1 MSDGDRTSAG
11 QGQPIAQSDSSAS
24 AQAPAAR
31 TSPASNATQRA
42 VIPGNGTPPPLQS
55 APLAYEN
62 AAFLNSA
69 DGRLIRLVSEYLE
82 PLARFRREQI
92 QDTVVFFGSA
102 RFRGREEAD
111 HALELL
117 ENTGSRQPAPSHE
130 QPATVPDIAAGKA
143 TDLQRKRA
151 VAAVEMARY
160 YEDARR
166 LSYLL
171 TEWAKSIPSRKHRF
185 VVTSGGGPGI
195 MEAANRGAYE
205 AGGKTIGLNIRLP
218 FEQAPNPYI
227 TPALNFEF
235 HYFFM
240 RKLWF
245 AYLSKALV
253 VFPGGFGTLDEMFEI
268 LTLTQTQ
275 KLAKKITVLIYGPE
289 YWKKVFNL
297 EALVDTGAI
306 SPKDIDLFQYAD
318 SPEQAFEFLR
328 KGLTENYLAVEAA
341 RAAAAQQENQKTRD
355 EDLMAGWNLED
366 FLGPELAKTR
376 K

>member
-1 MSDGDRTSAG
+1 MDEGETGTRLPG
-11 QGQPIAQSDSSAS
+11 
-24 AQAPAAR
+24 APAKAG
-31 TSPASNATQRA
+31 
-42 VIPGNGTPPPLQS
+42 PGNGGRNPGQATLPEKDVPAAIPADADPPPLAS

-62 AAFLNSA
+62 PVFLNSA
-69 DGRLIRLVSEYLE
+69 DGRLIRIMSEFLE

-102 RFRGREEAD
+102 RFRGRDEAD

-117 ENTGSRQPAPSHE
+117 ENTGSTRPAPSEE
-130 QPATVPDIAAGKA
+130 QPAKATEIAAGEA

-151 VAAVEMARY
+151 VAAVEMARF

-166 LSYLL
+166 LAQLL
-171 TEWAKSIPSRKHRF
+171 TRWARNIPSRKHRF

-195 MEAANRGAYE
+195 MEAANRGARE

-218 FEQAPNPYI
+218 FEQAPNRYI
-227 TPALNFEF
+227 TPSLNFEF

-268 LTLTQTQ
+268 LTLAQTQ
-275 KLAKKITVLIYGPE
+275 KLAKKITVVVYGKE
-289 YWKKVFNL
+289 YWSKVLNL
-297 EALVDTGAI
+297 DALVDAGAI
-306 SPKDIDLFQYAD
+306 SPKDIELFQVAD
-318 SPEQAFEFLR
+318 TPEQAFEMLR
-328 KGLTENYLAVEAA
+328 RGLTENYLVAE
-341 RAAAAQQENQKTRD
+341 AAAATQRAAEHRSAHD
-355 EDLMAGWNLED
+355 EDMMAGWTVDD
-366 FLGPELAKTR
+366 FLGPDIAKTR